1 MARAESTTMR
11 ARKVFY
17 DDHNHAF
24 YVESRVE
31 ALERQVATRAKLTN
45 VLNRS
50 HDSRLSYLKKKVN
63 SEQNIFEKKNER
75 ETTFHRDQLKDHVAH
90 MHVLHDLARTQ
101 VSEGRRN
108 SHLGAYGLGA
118 SRLDLLPLIEQSVKD
133 DSPAAR
139 RRTKSQRIQS
149 RRRQVPV
156 FDRTQTTSAL
166 LKMRSQI
173 MSRPTSEFLFSADST
188 SSGVS
193 RRLVLPPITL
203 RRSQDSGGHTTPGS
217 HILRGSGKDSLFR
230 TKNSGQSVSIGS
242 TVFITQKHF

>member
-1 MARAESTTMR
+1 MFSP
-11 ARKVFY
+11 
-17 DDHNHAF
+17 
-24 YVESRVE
+24 
-31 ALERQVATRAKLTN
+31 LQ
-45 VLNRS
+45 
-50 HDSRLSYLKKKVN
+50 VN

-166 LKMRSQI
+166 LKMRSQVSDLRSQQTI
-173 MSRPTSEFLFSADST
+173 SQILLEENSRTVSVDIFILSLISIHTSENFAHDLQSTAIGVFL
-188 SSGVS
+188 V
-193 RRLVLPPITL
+193 
-203 RRSQDSGGHTTPGS
+203 
-217 HILRGSGKDSLFR
+217 
-230 TKNSGQSVSIGS
+230 GQHV
-242 TVFITQKHF
+242 VHNV